1 MDAPTD
7 RRQVHLTQ
15 TVLSPLAITVR
26 DQTLLAMQAVDTERV
41 RAMCGEVLE
50 ANTIDIPLDSS
61 EMKAVVASVVEGVH
75 AAVAWTRADMLQM
88 AMHAVARYASSR
100 EGTDPTVVAAVI
112 CDAASV
118 IEVDQADRQL
128 YLDSMIQAVLTACDH
143 LLGPEREELAT
154 FLRNALPVFFEKRNK
169 GDSDEPAQREPDAS

>member
-1 MDAPTD
+1 M
-7 RRQVHLTQ
+7 TQ
-15 TVLSPLAITVR
+15 NLLSPIAITVR
-26 DQTLLAMQAVDTERV
+26 DQTILAMQAVDAERV

-75 AAVAWTRADMLQM
+75 AAIARTRADVLQM
-88 AMHAVARYASSR
+88 VMHAVARYASSR
-100 EGTDPTVVAAVI
+100 QSTDPTVIASVV

-118 IEVDQADRQL
+118 IEVDEADRHL

-154 FLRNALPVFFEKRNK
+154 FLRNALPLFFEMRNK